1 MSFFEHLK
9 HSIFGN
15 LDPESNERQREKNAF
30 KGTQTQDLKQIPEL
44 RIEDTDTRNNGQDME
59 VHCIIRNDSDKQV
72 FLDKIRILG
81 VKREL
86 DTALRTYEARKFLLY
101 SGPRP
106 KNTSYGM
113 AEIDYHHE
121 GDYFQV
127 KCRVEFRQ
135 EPDRTYAVR
144 RITATGPMK
153 DI

>member
-1 MSFFEHLK
+1 MGFFTHLK
-9 HSIFGN
+9 HAIFGN
-15 LDPESNERQREKNAF
+15 LDPEAYDHQRKKEAF
-30 KGTQTQDLKQIPEL
+30 RDTQTRDLKQIPEL
-44 RIEDTDTRNNGQDME
+44 RIEDADTRQNGQRME
-59 VHCIIRNDSDKQV
+59 VYAVIRNDSDKAV

-81 VKREL
+81 TKREL

-106 KNTSYGM
+106 TTTSYGT

-121 GDYFQV
+121 GDYFQA

-135 EPDRTYAVR
+135 EPDKTYTVH
-144 RITATGPMK
+144 RIMATGPMK